1 MDLVYY
7 LYFDT
12 ISQPTTPPFQ
22 MFTLIMSLNAVEV
35 YTSNFA
41 EAIKNNK
48 PTLIKFY
55 APWCGHCKAIA
66 PKFVQLAELTAAEIP
81 DVVIAEVD
89 CTIAKDVCQQ
99 EGVRGYPTLR
109 FYKEGAFVEAYKG
122 QREAAAMKDWITEKL
137 K

>member
-1 MDLVYY
+1 
-7 LYFDT
+7 
-12 ISQPTTPPFQ
+12 
-22 MFTLIMSLNAVEV
+22 
-35 YTSNFA
+35 
-41 EAIKNNK
+41 
-48 PTLIKFY
+48 
-55 APWCGHCKAIA
+55 
-66 PKFVQLAELTAAEIP
+66 LAELTAAEIP

-122 QREAAAMKDWITEKL
+122 QREAAAMKDWIAEKL